1 MNQNLRVL
9 FERALDTEPEPPTG
23 DLAHDAMSAGTALR
37 RRRHLLTGGALAG
50 VVTVVATLLALNVA
64 PETRA
69 TRPVVA
75 AAAPM
80 PSAGPACDRRAGS
93 ETADVQ
99 VFLRQEVTERQRDD
113 LRDALRSDPLVQ
125 SVTLVSR
132 EEAYARFKEAYRD
145 NPDLV
150 AAVRPDQFPES
161 FRVGLAR
168 ATDFSRFVAGFDHRS
183 GVDEI
188 VGDPCPTRS
197 GSWGE

>member
-1 MNQNLRVL
+1 MSQNLRVL

-23 DLAHDAMSAGTALR
+23 DLAYDAMSAGTALR
-37 RRRHLLTGGALAG
+37 RRRQLLTGGALAG
-50 VVTVVATLLALNVA
+50 VVTVVATLLALNLA

-69 TRPVVA
+69 TPPVVA

-80 PSAGPACDRRAGS
+80 PSPGLACDRRTGREA
-93 ETADVQ
+93 ADVR

-113 LRDALRSDPLVQ
+113 LRDALRSDPLVR
-125 SVTLVSR
+125 SVTLVTR
-132 EEAYARFKEAYRD
+132 EEAYARFKESYRD
-145 NPDLV
+145 NPELV

-168 ATDFSRFVAGFDHRS
+168 TTDFPRFVARFDDRS
-183 GVDEI
+183 GVDEV